1 MAEVRDFFPLP
12 EIMNS
17 GTTEVTNYQDMW
29 VANDN
34 ILNNIASFLSRKDII
49 SKLTQFFSTNVGG
62 AITGITMYPFTISSD
77 MLESSSSTIKISG
90 IAVNQKGSTSDLT
103 SKRIKNTVTLCAEYN
118 LQFPTPEEI
127 NFLDYEPFT
136 TYELYVPF
144 VGVVPLT
151 AKMVLGKTITL
162 QYMVDFHTG
171 RATVYLNNDTEN
183 IFTGSTKIGIN
194 VPFGATNE
202 GEMDTARTLGAIKTG
217 LSLGFGMIG
226 TPGRE
231 ITKTTSAQTTTVSSS
246 AESST
251 PRISQSTGR
260 LLKPAQSMSTKETN
274 IVRGGVTETTSYPA
288 TEGRP
293 DPATAVNGILSLAS
307 DKHTYL
313 GYSVAEDFSQFT
325 APLTP
330 YLIITR
336 THIHDI
342 EDYGHYFGYACA
354 EKIRLGDHHGYCEI
368 SNIQMEGMAGVTAYE
383 IDVIENY
390 LKNGVILP

>member
-183 IFTGSTKIGIN
+183 IFTGSTRIGIN

-217 LSLGFGMIG
+217 LTLGFAG
-226 TPGRE
+226 
-231 ITKTTSAQTTTVSSS
+231 TTTPAHTVTTTYEPFTKSASQGFSVSEPRFSSTTGRQLKNTIKAWHSS
-246 AESST
+246 AE
-251 PRISQSTGR
+251 
-260 LLKPAQSMSTKETN
+260 LN
-274 IVRGGVTETTSYPA
+274 IGEQKSYTEYPA
-288 TEGRP
+288 TKGRP
-293 DPATAVNGILSLAS
+293 DPTTAVNGILSLTS
-307 DKHTYL
+307 DKQTYL

-354 EKIRLGDHHGYCEI
+354 ERIRLGEHHGYCEI
-368 SNIQMEGMAGVTAYE
+368 SNIHMEGMAGVTAYE